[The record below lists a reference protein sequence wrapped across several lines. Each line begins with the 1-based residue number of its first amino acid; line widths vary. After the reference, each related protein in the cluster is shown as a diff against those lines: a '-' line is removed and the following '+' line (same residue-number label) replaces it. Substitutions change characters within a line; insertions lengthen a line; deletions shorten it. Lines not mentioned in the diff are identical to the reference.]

1 MPVWIENVRHWITL
15 DNFQKSSL
23 LSRSVL
29 LEVKKLG
36 LLSTSRSPAAFH
48 EGRTE
53 GDRVGLEMV
62 WETTEESFFQN
73 IRSGDKPSYAV
84 GDALWQLERTP
95 SKSDFLKFAQV
106 EWSQW
111 TRTYRD
117 NASPRAALF
126 TRVTASSHGR
136 LSFRPVLVTTA
147 HAQSSLPSPFSV
159 GMKLLFT
166 P

>member
-1 MPVWIENVRHWITL
+1 MLEVNKL
-15 DNFQKSSL
+15 SL
-23 LSRSVL
+23 LSI
-29 LEVKKLG
+29 
-36 LLSTSRSPAAFH
+36 SRSPSAFH
-48 EGRTE
+48 VCRTE
-53 GDRVGLEMV
+53 SDRVGLEMV

-73 IRSGDKPSYAV
+73 IRSGDSPSYAV
-84 GDALWQLERTP
+84 GDALRQLERTP
-95 SKSDFLKFAQV
+95 SRSDFLIFAQV
-106 EWSQW
+106 EWSQR

-117 NASPRAALF
+117 NASARAALF

-159 GMKLLFT
+159 GMKLLFS